1 MSKSDYQKYLKY
13 KKKYLAIKKHLR
25 GGCECIGE
33 ERSRSFMEKVNANYT
48 PYIKPLPENMN
59 DIPFQAY
66 LGFPDEVEAVDTS
79 LRRSTRGTSLN
90 PFKKIVEELK
100 DDNIINLTLQV
111 TENSDKHAILLY
123 FNKERKERKV
133 IELWDSNGY
142 CLGLKTWGYLE
153 KLLEYLRN
161 NIIEGESVDYVVS
174 NEEHH
179 NINHIGKGH
188 CDALTLFYA
197 ILRQGGYEKAQYIYK
212 IDWTKLANIKTL
224 NTYIKQNKIEELK
237 DFEENNLFI
246 LN

>member
-48 PYIKPLPENMN
+48 PYIKPQPENMN

-142 CLGLKTWGYLE
+142 CFGLKTWGYLE

>member
-33 ERSRSFMEKVNANYT
+33 EQSRSFMEKVNKKYT

-66 LGFPDEVEAVDTS
+66 LGFHDEVEAVDTS
-79 LRRSTRGTSLN
+79 LRRSTRGTGLN
-90 PFKKIVEELK
+90 PFKKIVKKLK

-111 TENSDKHAILLY
+111 TGNSDKHAILLY
-123 FNKERKERKV
+123 FDEERKV

-161 NIIEGESVDYVVS
+161 NIIEGKSVDYVVS

-179 NINHIGKGH
+179 NINHLGKGH

-197 ILRQGGYEKAQYIYK
+197 ILRQCSYERAQDIYK
-212 IDWTKLANIKTL
+212 IDWNKLANIKTL
-224 NTYIKQNKIEELK
+224 NTYIEQNKIEELK
-237 DFEENNLFI
+237 DFEENKLFI

>member
-123 FNKERKERKV
+123 FDKERKV

-142 CLGLKTWGYLE
+142 CFGLKTWGYLE
-153 KLLEYLRN
+153 KLLEYLQN

>member
-123 FNKERKERKV
+123 FDEERKV

-142 CLGLKTWGYLE
+142 CFGLKTWGYLE
-153 KLLEYLRN
+153 KLLEYLQN